1 MDCVFNLNID
11 DDDMVEDCS
20 LIPRNKNI
28 HHLWYEHI
36 NGTTDAK
43 KKRQK
48 QNQFINYQLSI
59 KIRGQIQGDENLFY
73 F

>member
-1 MDCVFNLNID
+1 M
-11 DDDMVEDCS
+11 
-20 LIPRNKNI
+20 R
-28 HHLWYEHI
+28 
-36 NGTTDAK
+36 K